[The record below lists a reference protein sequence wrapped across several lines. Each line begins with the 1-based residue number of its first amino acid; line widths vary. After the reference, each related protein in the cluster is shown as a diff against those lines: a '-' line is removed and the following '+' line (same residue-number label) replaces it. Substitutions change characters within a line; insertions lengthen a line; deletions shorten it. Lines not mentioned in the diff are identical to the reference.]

1 MPPTPSVTYVMQN
14 YATKTSGTYY
24 FTPLGVGISD
34 GVVDAI
40 VSGVE
45 CPPPTQV
52 SPVCV
57 DGCTPVGA
65 ECICTNTETPAVVGI
80 KKPISFDNT
89 DYFKELSWTISYKLT
104 EGQWDSYF
112 TFYPNFTISN
122 LEHFQTGFNYGQDK
136 GTIHNHT
143 FNLSSFCVF
152 QGRYEPFV
160 VEFVVANENVNKIL
174 NSLSVNI
181 EARRF
186 TNHYDYSTDKNIG
199 ISDLFIYNQTNNTG
213 YLVLHNQKSLADE
226 RKYPYVLDGKQ
237 HILSTSDEGKQSF
250 NYFFNRTVNQDN
262 NIPMFQRDENNIF
275 KTIDP
280 RAVKFGNKKVLERIK
295 GETMIVNLSNTKDS
309 NYNILIKNLINNET
323 ITD

>member
-1 MPPTPSVTYVMQN
+1 MNCSCPPN
-14 YATKTSGTYY
+14 YTLVGETCIKTT
-24 FTPLGVGISD
+24 VISD
-34 GVVDAI
+34 I
-40 VSGVE
+40 E
-45 CPPPTQV
+45 CPVGCELVMTEDGNAYCSCEDSIDPIETQIK
-52 SPVCV
+52 
-57 DGCTPVGA
+57 TP
-65 ECICTNTETPAVVGI
+65 IY
-80 KKPISFDNT
+80 FDNT
-89 DYFKELSWTISYKLT
+89 NYFKDVSWTVAYKPT
-104 EGQWDSYF
+104 EGAWNSYF
-112 TFYPNFTISN
+112 TFFPDYSIGHQ
-122 LEHFQTGFNYGQDK
+122 EHFQIGFNYGQDK
-136 GTIHNHT
+136 GTIWNHT
-143 FNLSSFCVF
+143 FKMNSFCVF
-152 QGRYEPFV
+152 QGRYEPWV
-160 VEFVVANENVNKIL
+160 VEFVIANENVNKIL
-174 NSLSVNI
+174 NALSVNI
-181 EARRF
+181 ESRRF
-186 TNHYDYSTDKNIG
+186 TNHYDFSTDKNIG

-275 KTIDP
+275 KTIDQ

>member
-1 MPPTPSVTYVMQN
+1 MATCNCPENSVLTTN
-14 YATKTSGTYY
+14 N
-24 FTPLGVGISD
+24 LGEDICIEQVEPKRR
-34 GVVDAI
+34 I
-40 VSGVE
+40 V
-45 CPPPTQV
+45 
-52 SPVCV
+52 
-57 DGCTPVGA
+57 
-65 ECICTNTETPAVVGI
+65 N
-80 KKPISFDNT
+80 FDNT

-112 TFYPNFTISN
+112 TFYPNFSIAHQ
-122 LEHFQTGFNYGQDK
+122 EHFQIGFNYGQDK
-136 GTIHNHT
+136 GTMWNHT
-143 FNLSSFCVF
+143 FKMDSFCVF
-152 QGRYEPFV
+152 QGRYNPFV
-160 VEFVVANENVNKIL
+160 VEFVIANENVNKIL
-174 NSLSVNI
+174 NALSVNI

-213 YLVLHNQKSLADE
+213 YLVLHNQKSLADN
-226 RKYPYVLDGKQ
+226 RKYPYVEGNKQ
-237 HILSTSDEGKQSF
+237 HILSTNEGGKQNV
-250 NYFFNRTVNQDN
+250 NYLFNRILNQDN

-323 ITD
+323 IEE

>member
-1 MPPTPSVTYVMQN
+1 M
-14 YATKTSGTYY
+14 
-24 FTPLGVGISD
+24 
-34 GVVDAI
+34 
-40 VSGVE
+40 
-45 CPPPTQV
+45 
-52 SPVCV
+52 
-57 DGCTPVGA
+57 
-65 ECICTNTETPAVVGI
+65 ICTCENETDVQVTIGDIVYCMSVESIAPTAVAV

-89 DYFKELSWTISYKLT
+89 GYFKELSWTISYKLT

-112 TFYPNFTISN
+112 TFYPNFSIAHQ
-122 LEHFQTGFNYGQDK
+122 EHFQIGFNYGQDK
-136 GTIHNHT
+136 GTIWNHT
-143 FNLSSFCVF
+143 FKMDSFGVF
-152 QGRYEPFV
+152 QSRYEPWV
-160 VEFVVANENVNKIL
+160 VEFVIANENVSKIL
-174 NSLSVNI
+174 NSVSINV
-181 EARRF
+181 EAKRF

-280 RAVKFGNKKVLERIK
+280 RAVKFSGKKTLERIK